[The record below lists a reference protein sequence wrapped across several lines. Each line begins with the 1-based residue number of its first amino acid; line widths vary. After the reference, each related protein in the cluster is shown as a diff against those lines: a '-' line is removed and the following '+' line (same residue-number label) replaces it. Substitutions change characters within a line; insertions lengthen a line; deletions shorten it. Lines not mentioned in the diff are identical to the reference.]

1 MKHCSDIRVAE
12 TPSDSATKRHPF
24 AMCTGAMAAFYDKLW
39 QARAQVSA
47 LMDSSDAVLAPKLQ
61 NVLDLIDGYEPDVTL
76 IGQVKSGKTALAN
89 VLSGQIGL
97 LPSDVN
103 PLTSVVTTLHLNSEH
118 SDGRTRAAFHLF
130 GREEWDELVEGGGR
144 LGALAGR
151 AGVEDELETIKTQ
164 IAELR
169 QMAQTRLGTSFE
181 ALLGKVHNYG
191 YCDARLVER
200 YVCLGD
206 PDDIE
211 ADPHNTQGRFADITR
226 SADLYISQPE
236 LPGPLCLRDTPGVND
251 TFMVR
256 EQITLRSLAESEV
269 CVIVL
274 SAHEAL
280 NTADLALVRLI
291 SSMENRQLVIFVNRI
306 DELSKPSVQVPE
318 IRASIMQTLSSV
330 DAAKGA
336 TVLFGSALWGEVALA
351 RDFGDM
357 DGDQRAALYDWA
369 KAAGLTEAEDAFEF
383 TWLLSGIPELM
394 EAIYDR
400 VIERSGKRL
409 MEDVRGRL
417 SNLASQARARG
428 EVDAIPRQLSLSGG
442 EFAALEDELEE
453 IVEASCEL
461 LDDVLEKL
469 VEDLRPRLRRIQENY
484 VARATEALVA
494 HLKEKGRGN
503 HWTFGSSGLR
513 FVLKSV
519 YSRFADAAT
528 IEVKEVYAAA
538 ALAIRGVYADQLG
551 VKTENFSVEPPQV
564 PLFPAPVVLGQTT
577 AIDLGNSWWKR
588 WWQLRRGVESYAED
602 YARLIGEEVATMIR
616 DLETAQFRQVL
627 EEIRAVLRDFMVE
640 QKDAALDVAA
650 SAKRVAAA
658 PADGSVDDL
667 IAGLNGVV
675 SALDGTREAA

>member
-1 MKHCSDIRVAE
+1 MKHCSDIRVPE
-12 TPSDSATKRHPF
+12 TGTDAAAKRHPF
-24 AMCTGAMAAFYDKLW
+24 AMCTGAMEAFYTKLR
-39 QARAQVSA
+39 QTRAQISA
-47 LMDSSDAVLAPKLQ
+47 LMGSADPVLASKLQ
-61 NVLDLIDGYEPDVTL
+61 TVLALIDGYEPDVTL

-103 PLTSVVTTLHLNSEH
+103 PLTSVVTSLHLNSEH

-151 AGVEDELETIKTQ
+151 AGAEDELETIRTQ
-164 IAELR
+164 ISDLR
-169 QMAQTRLGTSFE
+169 QMAQVRLGNSFE

-191 YCDARLVER
+191 YCDAKLIER

-206 PDDIE
+206 PDHVEI
-211 ADPHNTQGRFADITR
+211 DPHNSQGRFADITR

-318 IRASIMQTLSSV
+318 IRASILQTLSSV

-336 TVLFGSALWGEVALA
+336 TILFGSALWGEVALA

-357 DGDQRAALYDWA
+357 DDDQRAALYDWA
-369 KAAGLTEAEDAFEF
+369 EAAGLSDAEDAFEF

-394 EAIYDR
+394 TAIYDR
-400 VIERSGKRL
+400 VIDRSGRRL
-409 MEDVRGRL
+409 MDDVRARL
-417 SNLASQARARG
+417 TNIASQARARDEAAADPQRAI
-428 EVDAIPRQLSLSGG
+428 EVDIEQIP
-442 EFAALEDELEE
+442 LEDELEE
-453 IVEASCEL
+453 VVEASCEL
-461 LDDVLEKL
+461 LDDVLDKL
-469 VEDLRPRLRRIQENY
+469 VEDLRPRLQRIQENY
-484 VARATEALVA
+484 VARATEALVS
-494 HLKEKGRGN
+494 HLKENGREN
-503 HWTFGSSGLR
+503 NWTFGSSGLR

-528 IEVKEVYAAA
+528 IEVADVYAAA
-538 ALAIRGVYADQLG
+538 ALAIRGVYADRLG
-551 VKTENFSVEPPQV
+551 VKAESFSIEPPQV
-564 PLFPAPVVLGQTT
+564 PLFPPPVVLGQTT
-577 AIDLGNSWWKR
+577 AIDLGNTWWKR

-602 YARLIGEEVATMIR
+602 YARLIGDEVATMIH
-616 DLETAQFRQVL
+616 DLETAQFSQVL
-627 EEIRAVLRDFMVE
+627 EEMRTVLRDFLVE
-640 QKDAALDVAA
+640 QKEAALDVAA
-650 SAKRVAAA
+650 SAERAALA
-658 PADGSVDDL
+658 KADDAGGDL
-667 IAGLNGVV
+667 IAALDGVV
-675 SALDGTREAA
+675 SGLDGAREAA